1 MDFTTSTLGAN
12 MQEVH
17 KYAEEVINKNVEDR
31 WRGNEWAGK
40 IWVGNEVDELDE
52 EDEDMPD
59 IPVSD
64 SEDELGVMGG
74 GMQLHANAAP
84 SNRDEGSDYF
94 SAVEEER
101 SDGSEVPDI
110 VDNMVVGEEE
120 QLNLPVHANAAPV
133 HANAAPVHANAAPVH
148 ANVIDEEEKM
158 GMQLLDV
165 MKGAL
170 DGLAREMTKVNF
182 NWGGLAKP
190 GECMQAIKW
199 QIALHG
205 AWVYACNG
213 ARFERDH
220 KSLNLLL
227 RCINWAAK
235 LLSITW
241 RLEEWEIVKALT
253 AESSRIRWLN
263 EEPANAA
270 CRGLRQGQP
279 LQVTNAEMGK
289 ELSFPAF
296 REHITLGVINTGGEE
311 FQGALVS
318 YATYILILYID

>member
-1 MDFTTSTLGAN
+1 MSFQCILCESTFKNINAGVKHIVRSHPELEFGAAGRGAYLRRVDSDDDSDEN
-12 MQEVH
+12 FSPLRHNSSPPGGFQGSAV
-17 KYAEEVINKNVEDR
+17 VSDVED
-31 WRGNEWAGK
+31 EPT
-40 IWVGNEVDELDE
+40 I
-52 EDEDMPD
+52 
-59 IPVSD
+59 
-64 SEDELGVMGG
+64 
-74 GMQLHANAAP
+74 AA
-84 SNRDEGSDYF
+84 E
-94 SAVEEER
+94 AV
-101 SDGSEVPDI
+101 P
-110 VDNMVVGEEE
+110 
-120 QLNLPVHANAAPV
+120 ANAAPV
-133 HANAAPVHANAAPVH
+133 HANAAPAA

-241 RLEEWEIVKALT
+241 RLEEWR
-253 AESSRIRWLN
+253 S
-263 EEPANAA
+263 
-270 CRGLRQGQP
+270 LRP
-279 LQVTNAEMGK
+279 
-289 ELSFPAF
+289 
-296 REHITLGVINTGGEE
+296 I
-311 FQGALVS
+311 
-318 YATYILILYID
+318 